1 MANCNRIHSYRNGS
15 PIMSPD
21 FTAKPHPAYDP
32 HWVIIRDLGNIIE
45 KYRAR
50 GDSETVA
57 IYEEI
62 LARFTEH

>member
-1 MANCNRIHSYRNGS
+1 
-15 PIMSPD
+15 MSPD